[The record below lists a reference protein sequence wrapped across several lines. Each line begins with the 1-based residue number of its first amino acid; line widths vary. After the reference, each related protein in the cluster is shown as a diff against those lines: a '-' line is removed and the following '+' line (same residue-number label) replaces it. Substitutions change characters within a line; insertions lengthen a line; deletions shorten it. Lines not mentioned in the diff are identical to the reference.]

1 MTNQVNQAIKAQHNI
16 VIENREK
23 MTVSGVID
31 VDSFDEQTV
40 VLLTERGK
48 LTIRGDGLKV
58 MGFTVETG
66 DLQLQGSIIALGYTQ
81 NDKKS
86 NFFGRII
93 K

>member
-86 NFFGRII
+86 NFLGRII

>member
-1 MTNQVNQAIKAQHNI
+1 MANGVMHSV

-23 MTVSGVID
+23 MTVSGVVD

-48 LTIRGDGLKV
+48 MTIRGDGLKV
-58 MGFTVETG
+58 IGFTVETG
-66 DLQLQGSIIALGYTQ
+66 DLQLVGNVMALGYSTA
-81 NDKKS
+81 DKKS
-86 NFFGRII
+86 GFFNRIC

>member
-1 MTNQVNQAIKAQHNI
+1 MTNGAVHSV

-48 LTIRGDGLKV
+48 MTIRGEGLKV
-58 MGFTVETG
+58 LGFTVETG
-66 DLQLQGSIIALGYTQ
+66 DLQLQGNIMALGYSTT
-81 NDKKS
+81 DKKGG
-86 NFFGRII
+86 FFNRIC